1 MAFVE
6 ETRKSEVDALLA
18 QSKVRNPEIR
28 IQADR
33 DEDFKDPSLFLR
45 DDATG
50 GLIIFS
56 IRLGLDGSPAF
67 WEGSFGTFS
76 NDTRALYSVAYIQDF
91 FQKGFDWATRFGSL
105 PFSAAYPLESCPW
118 LMELTND
125 QRDFTVA
132 DNVMTAI
139 NNIQR
144 NTMVRL
150 SPPQRIVVPVPG
162 GERDLG
168 TVVVH
173 SVPLRVD
180 VRGL

>member
-6 ETRKSEVDALLA
+6 ETRKAEIDTLLGA
-18 QSKVRNPEIR
+18 SKTRNPDLR
-28 IQADR
+28 ISADR
-33 DEDFKDPSLFLR
+33 DLDFKDPSLFLR
-45 DDATG
+45 DDDTG
-50 GLIIFS
+50 GLIVFS
-56 IRLGLDGSPAF
+56 KRDTY

-76 NDTRALYSVAYIQDF
+76 DDTRALYSVAYIQDF
-91 FQKGFDWATRFGSL
+91 FQKGFDWAASNFGRL

-118 LMELTND
+118 LLELTD
-125 QRDFTVA
+125 DRRDFTVA

-150 SPPQRIVVPVPG
+150 SPPQIIVVPVPG
-162 GERDLG
+162 GERSLG

>member
-45 DDATG
+45 DDSTG
-50 GLIIFS
+50 GLIVFS
-56 IRLGLDGSPAF
+56 RRDTY

-150 SPPQRIVVPVPG
+150 SPPQMIVVPVPG
-162 GERDLG
+162 GERELG

-180 VRGL
+180 VREL